1 MKAISIK
8 GYWAGLILVGEKTI
22 ETRSWQTHYRGDLLI
37 CVTKKPVYP
46 LSGMALCV
54 VELVDCH
61 PMTLEDE
68 AFAKV
73 KRWKPGLYSWVLR
86 NVRSIDI
93 FPVTGQL
100 GLFNVDD
107 KLIRMV

>member
-1 MKAISIK
+1 MKAISVNEP
-8 GYWAGLILVGEKTI
+8 WASMIFYGGKTI
-22 ETRSWQTHYRGDLLI
+22 ETRSWQTSYRGDLLI

-54 VELVDCH
+54 VELADCH

-93 FPVTGQL
+93 FSVTGQL
-100 GLFNVDD
+100 SLFNVDD
-107 KLIRMV
+107 EKIIFC